1 MLSSSRKLG
10 RHFLM
15 YSIWVESSSNQL
27 TEIKKV
33 IKTLSEEEDKD
44 YFEPHVTLVT
54 NLNSEHSAMN
64 VFNKIPK
71 KRFDITFDT
80 IQEGTTYFQ
89 RLFLTSSDNT
99 NFQNSIIDIEGWP
112 SLWIPHLS
120 LYYGNELPK
129 SYPSKDFDNLI
140 PATVTFDTLVLSKT
154 GPLVSEWKE
163 ITTVNLG

>member
-1 MLSSSRKLG
+1 
-10 RHFLM
+10 M
-15 YSIWVESSSNQL
+15 YSIWVESSTKQL
-27 TEIKKV
+27 TQIKKV
-33 IKTLSEEEDKD
+33 IKTLSEEESKD

-64 VFNKIPK
+64 VFDKISK

-89 RLFLTSSDNT
+89 RLFLTSTDNT

-140 PATVTFDTLVLSKT
+140 PITVTFDTLVLFET
-154 GPLVSEWKE
+154 GPIVSKWKE
-163 ITTVNLG
+163 ITTLFLD

>member
-1 MLSSSRKLG
+1 MS
-10 RHFLM
+10 
-15 YSIWVESSSNQL
+15 SIWVESSSKQL

-44 YFEPHVTLVT
+44 YFQPHVTLVT
-54 NLNSEHSAMN
+54 NLNSEYSAKN

-89 RLFLTSSDNT
+89 RLFLTSTDNT
-99 NFQNSIIDIEGWP
+99 NFQTSIIDIDGWP

-163 ITTVNLG
+163 ITTINLG

>member
-1 MLSSSRKLG
+1 
-10 RHFLM
+10 M
-15 YSIWVESSSNQL
+15 YSIWVESSSKQL
-27 TEIKKV
+27 TQIKKV
-33 IKTLSEEEDKD
+33 IKTLSEEENKD

-54 NLNSEHSAMN
+54 NLNSEHSAMD

-89 RLFLTSSDNT
+89 RLFLTSTDNT

-120 LYYGNELPK
+120 LYYGNKLPK

-140 PATVTFDTLVLSKT
+140 PVTVTFDTLVLSKT

>member
-1 MLSSSRKLG
+1 
-10 RHFLM
+10 M
-15 YSIWVESSSNQL
+15 YSIWVESSSKQL
-27 TEIKKV
+27 TEIKKL

-54 NLNSEHSAMN
+54 NLNSEQSAMD

-89 RLFLTSSDNT
+89 RLFLTSKDNT

-120 LYYGNELPK
+120 IYYGNELPK

-140 PATVTFDTLVLSKT
+140 PITVTFDTLVLFET
-154 GPLVSEWKE
+154 GPIVSKWKE
-163 ITTVNLG
+163 ITTLFLD

>member
-1 MLSSSRKLG
+1 
-10 RHFLM
+10 M
-15 YSIWVESSSNQL
+15 YSIWVESSSKQL

-33 IKTLSEEEDKD
+33 IKNLSEEENKD
-44 YFEPHVTLVT
+44 YFEPHVTLVS
-54 NLNSEHSAMN
+54 NLNSEQSAMD

-89 RLFLTSSDNT
+89 RLFLTSKDTT

-120 LYYGNELPK
+120 IYYGNELPK

-140 PATVTFDTLVLSKT
+140 PITVTFDTLVLFET
-154 GPLVSEWKE
+154 GPIVSKWKE
-163 ITTVNLG
+163 ITTLFLD

>member
-1 MLSSSRKLG
+1 
-10 RHFLM
+10 M

-44 YFEPHVTLVT
+44 YFEPHATLVT
-54 NLNSEHSAMN
+54 NLNSEHSAMD
-64 VFNKIPK
+64 VLNKIPK

-89 RLFLTSSDNT
+89 RLFLTSTDNT
-99 NFQNSIIDIEGWP
+99 NFQNSITDIEGWP

-120 LYYGNELPK
+120 LFYGNELPK

-140 PATVTFDTLVLSKT
+140 PVTVTFDTLVLSET
-154 GPLVSEWKE
+154 GPIVSKWKE
-163 ITTVNLG
+163 ITTLFLD

>member
-1 MLSSSRKLG
+1 
-10 RHFLM
+10 M
-15 YSIWVESSSNQL
+15 YSIWVESSSDQVSD
-27 TEIKKV
+27 IKKV
-33 IKTLSEEEDKD
+33 IKTISDEEDKE
-44 YFEPHVTLVT
+44 YFVPHVTLVT
-54 NLNSEHSAMN
+54 NLKTERSAMD

-89 RLFLTSSDNT
+89 RLFLTSTDNT

-120 LYYGNELPK
+120 LFYGNELPK

-140 PATVTFDTLVLSKT
+140 PVTLS
-154 GPLVSEWKE
+154 L
-163 ITTVNLG
+163 IHI

>member
-1 MLSSSRKLG
+1 
-10 RHFLM
+10 M
-15 YSIWVESSSNQL
+15 YSIWFESSLKQL

-33 IKTLSEEEDKD
+33 IKNLSEEENKD
-44 YFEPHVTLVT
+44 YFKPHVTLVT
-54 NLNSEHSAMN
+54 NLNSEQSAMD

-89 RLFLTSSDNT
+89 RLFLTSKDNT

-120 LYYGNELPK
+120 IYYGNELPK

-140 PATVTFDTLVLSKT
+140 PITVTFDTLVLFET
-154 GPLVSEWKE
+154 GPIVSKWKE
-163 ITTVNLG
+163 ITTLFLD

>member
-1 MLSSSRKLG
+1 
-10 RHFLM
+10 M
-15 YSIWVESSSNQL
+15 YSIWVESSSKQL
-27 TEIKKV
+27 TQIKKV
-33 IKTLSEEEDKD
+33 IKTLSEEENKD

-64 VFNKIPK
+64 VFNKISK

-89 RLFLTSSDNT
+89 RLFLTSTDNI

-120 LYYGNELPK
+120 LYYGNKLPK

-140 PATVTFDTLVLSKT
+140 PVTVTFDTLVLSKT

>member
-1 MLSSSRKLG
+1 
-10 RHFLM
+10 M
-15 YSIWVESSSNQL
+15 YSIWVESSSKQL

-33 IKTLSEEEDKD
+33 IKNLSEEENKD

-54 NLNSEHSAMN
+54 NLNSEKSAMD

-89 RLFLTSSDNT
+89 RLFLTSKDNT

-120 LYYGNELPK
+120 IYYGNELPK

-140 PATVTFDTLVLSKT
+140 PITVTFDTLVLFET
-154 GPLVSEWKE
+154 GPIVSKWKE
-163 ITTVNLG
+163 ITTLFLD

>member
-1 MLSSSRKLG
+1 
-10 RHFLM
+10 M
-15 YSIWVESSSNQL
+15 YSIWVESSSKQL

-33 IKTLSEEEDKD
+33 IKNLSEEENKD

-54 NLNSEHSAMN
+54 NLNSEQSAMD

-89 RLFLTSSDNT
+89 RLFLTSKDNT

-120 LYYGNELPK
+120 IYYGNELPK

-140 PATVTFDTLVLSKT
+140 PATVTFDTLVLFET
-154 GPLVSEWKE
+154 GPIVSKWKE
-163 ITTVNLG
+163 ITTLFLD

>member
-1 MLSSSRKLG
+1 
-10 RHFLM
+10 M
-15 YSIWVESSSNQL
+15 YSIWVESSSEEL
-27 TEIKKV
+27 IEIKKA
-33 IKTLSEEEDKD
+33 IKTLSEEENKD

-80 IQEGTTYFQ
+80 IQGGTTYFQ
-89 RLFLTSSDNT
+89 RLFLTSTDNT

-120 LYYGNELPK
+120 IYYGNELPK

-140 PATVTFDTLVLSKT
+140 PITVTFDTLVLFET
-154 GPLVSEWKE
+154 GPIVSKWKE
-163 ITTVNLG
+163 ITTLFLD

>member
-1 MLSSSRKLG
+1 
-10 RHFLM
+10 M

-54 NLNSEHSAMN
+54 NLNSEHSAMD

-80 IQEGTTYFQ
+80 IQEGTAYFQ
-89 RLFLTSSDNT
+89 RLFLTSTDNT

-112 SLWIPHLS
+112 RLWIPHLS
-120 LYYGNELPK
+120 LFYGNELPK

-140 PATVTFDTLVLSKT
+140 PVTVTFDTLVLSET
-154 GPLVSEWKE
+154 GPIVSKWKE
-163 ITTVNLG
+163 ITTLFLD

>member
-1 MLSSSRKLG
+1 
-10 RHFLM
+10 M
-15 YSIWVESSSNQL
+15 YSIGVESSSKQL

-33 IKTLSEEEDKD
+33 IKSLSEEENKD

-54 NLNSEHSAMN
+54 NLNSEQSAMD

-71 KRFDITFDT
+71 RRFDITFDT

-89 RLFLTSSDNT
+89 RLFLTSKDNT

-120 LYYGNELPK
+120 IYYGNELPK

-140 PATVTFDTLVLSKT
+140 PVTVTFDTLVLSET
-154 GPLVSEWKE
+154 GPIVSKWKE
-163 ITTVNLG
+163 ITTLFLD

>member
-1 MLSSSRKLG
+1 
-10 RHFLM
+10 M
-15 YSIWVESSSNQL
+15 YSIWVESSLNQL
-27 TEIKKV
+27 SDIKEI
-33 IKTLSEEEDKD
+33 IKILSLEEGKE
-44 YFEPHVTLVT
+44 YFDPHVTLVT
-54 NLNSEHSAMN
+54 NLKTEPSAMS

-71 KRFDITFDT
+71 KRYDITFDT

-89 RLFLTSSDNT
+89 RLFLTSTDNT

-129 SYPSKDFDNLI
+129 SYPSKNFDNLI

>member
-1 MLSSSRKLG
+1 
-10 RHFLM
+10 M
-15 YSIWVESSSNQL
+15 YSIWVESSSEEL
-27 TEIKKV
+27 IEIKKA

-54 NLNSEHSAMN
+54 NLNSEHSAMD

-80 IQEGTTYFQ
+80 IQEGSTYFQ
-89 RLFLTSSDNT
+89 RLFLTSTDNA
-99 NFQNSIIDIEGWP
+99 NFQNLIIDIEGWP

-163 ITTVNLG
+163 ITTINLG

>member
-1 MLSSSRKLG
+1 
-10 RHFLM
+10 M

-64 VFNKIPK
+64 IFNKIPK

-80 IQEGTTYFQ
+80 IQGGTTYFQ
-89 RLFLTSSDNT
+89 RLFLTSTDNT
-99 NFQNSIIDIEGWP
+99 NFQNSITDIEGWP

-120 LYYGNELPK
+120 LFYGNELPK

-140 PATVTFDTLVLSKT
+140 PVTVTFDTLVLSET
-154 GPLVSEWKE
+154 GPIVSKWRE
-163 ITTVNLG
+163 ITTLFLD

>member
-1 MLSSSRKLG
+1 
-10 RHFLM
+10 M
-15 YSIWVESSSNQL
+15 YSIWVESSSEQL
-27 TEIKKV
+27 SNIKK
-33 IKTLSEEEDKD
+33 IIRTLSNDEGKE

-54 NLNSEHSAMN
+54 NLSTEDIAKDLFEN
-64 VFNKIPK
+64 IPK
-71 KRFDITFDT
+71 KRFDITFDK

-89 RLFLTSSDNT
+89 RLFLISSDNT
-99 NFQNSIIDIEGWP
+99 NFQNLIIDIEGWP

-129 SYPSKDFDNLI
+129 SYPSEDFDNLI

>member
-1 MLSSSRKLG
+1 
-10 RHFLM
+10 M
-15 YSIWVESSSNQL
+15 YSIWVESSSEQL
-27 TEIKKV
+27 SEIKK
-33 IKTLSEEEDKD
+33 IIRTLSDYEGKE

-54 NLNSEHSAMN
+54 NLSTKDTAKD
-64 VFNKIPK
+64 VFENITK

-89 RLFLTSSDNT
+89 RLFLTSTDNT

-140 PATVTFDTLVLSKT
+140 PVTITFDTLVLSET

-163 ITTVNLG
+163 ITTTILG

>member
-1 MLSSSRKLG
+1 
-10 RHFLM
+10 M
-15 YSIWVESSSNQL
+15 YSIWVESSSEEL
-27 TEIKKV
+27 IEIKKA
-33 IKTLSEEEDKD
+33 IKTLSEEENKD

-71 KRFDITFDT
+71 TRFDITFDT

-89 RLFLTSSDNT
+89 RLFLTSKDNT

-120 LYYGNELPK
+120 IYYGNELPK

-140 PATVTFDTLVLSKT
+140 PITVTFDTLVLFET
-154 GPLVSEWKE
+154 GPIVSKWKE
-163 ITTVNLG
+163 ITTLFLD

>member
-1 MLSSSRKLG
+1 
-10 RHFLM
+10 M
-15 YSIWVESSSNQL
+15 YSIWVESSSKQL

-44 YFEPHVTLVT
+44 YFEPHVTLAT
-54 NLNSEHSAMN
+54 NLNSEHSAMD
-64 VFNKIPK
+64 VFDKILK

-89 RLFLTSSDNT
+89 RLFLTSTDNT

-120 LYYGNELPK
+120 LFYGNELPK

-140 PATVTFDTLVLSKT
+140 PVTVTFDTLVLSET
-154 GPLVSEWKE
+154 GPIVSKWKE
-163 ITTVNLG
+163 ITTLFLD

>member
-1 MLSSSRKLG
+1 
-10 RHFLM
+10 M
-15 YSIWVESSSNQL
+15 YSIWVESSSEQL
-27 TEIKKV
+27 SEIKK
-33 IKTLSEEEDKD
+33 IIRTLSDDEGKE

-54 NLNSEHSAMN
+54 NLSTEDKAKD
-64 VFNKIPK
+64 VFENISK

-89 RLFLTSSDNT
+89 RLFLTSTDNT
-99 NFQNSIIDIEGWP
+99 NFQNLIIDIEGWP

-129 SYPSKDFDNLI
+129 SYPSDDFDNLI
-140 PATVTFDTLVLSKT
+140 PITVTFDTLVLSKT

-163 ITTVNLG
+163 ITTLSLG

>member
-1 MLSSSRKLG
+1 
-10 RHFLM
+10 M
-15 YSIWVESSSNQL
+15 YSIWVESSSKQL

-33 IKTLSEEEDKD
+33 IKNLSEEENKD

-54 NLNSEHSAMN
+54 NLNSEQSAMD
-64 VFNKIPK
+64 VLNKIPK

-80 IQEGTTYFQ
+80 IQEGTSYFQ
-89 RLFLTSSDNT
+89 RLFLTSKDNT

-120 LYYGNELPK
+120 IYYGNELPK

-140 PATVTFDTLVLSKT
+140 PITVTFDTLVLFET
-154 GPLVSEWKE
+154 GPIVSKWKE
-163 ITTVNLG
+163 ITTLFLD

>member
-1 MLSSSRKLG
+1 
-10 RHFLM
+10 M

-80 IQEGTTYFQ
+80 IQEGSTYFQ
-89 RLFLTSSDNT
+89 RLFLTSTDNT
-99 NFQNSIIDIEGWP
+99 NFQNSITDIEGWP

-120 LYYGNELPK
+120 LFYGNELPK
-129 SYPSKDFDNLI
+129 SYPSKNFDNLI
-140 PATVTFDTLVLSKT
+140 PVTVTFDTLVLSET
-154 GPLVSEWKE
+154 GLIVSKWKE
-163 ITTVNLG
+163 ITTLFLD

>member
-1 MLSSSRKLG
+1 
-10 RHFLM
+10 M

-54 NLNSEHSAMN
+54 NLNSEHSAMD

-80 IQEGTTYFQ
+80 IQGGTTYFH
-89 RLFLTSSDNT
+89 RLFLTSTDNT

-163 ITTVNLG
+163 ITTINLG

>member
-1 MLSSSRKLG
+1 
-10 RHFLM
+10 M

-54 NLNSEHSAMN
+54 NLNSEHSAMD
-64 VFNKIPK
+64 VLNKISK

-89 RLFLTSSDNT
+89 RLFLTSTDNT

-120 LYYGNELPK
+120 IYYGNELPK

-140 PATVTFDTLVLSKT
+140 PVTVTFDTLVLSET
-154 GPLVSEWKE
+154 GPIVSKWKE
-163 ITTVNLG
+163 ITTLFLD

>member
-1 MLSSSRKLG
+1 
-10 RHFLM
+10 M
-15 YSIWVESSSNQL
+15 YSIWFESSLKQL

-33 IKTLSEEEDKD
+33 IKNLSEEENKD

-54 NLNSEHSAMN
+54 NLNSEQSAMD

-89 RLFLTSSDNT
+89 RLFLTSKDNA

-120 LYYGNELPK
+120 IYYGNELPK

-140 PATVTFDTLVLSKT
+140 PITVTFDTLVLFET
-154 GPLVSEWKE
+154 GPIVSKWKE
-163 ITTVNLG
+163 ITTLFLD

>member
-1 MLSSSRKLG
+1 
-10 RHFLM
+10 M
-15 YSIWVESSSNQL
+15 YSIWVESSSKQL
-27 TEIKKV
+27 SEIKKV
-33 IKTLSEEEDKD
+33 IKNLSEEENKD

-54 NLNSEHSAMN
+54 NLNSEQSAMD

-89 RLFLTSSDNT
+89 RLFLTSKDNT

-120 LYYGNELPK
+120 IYYGNELPK

-140 PATVTFDTLVLSKT
+140 PITVTFDTLVLFET
-154 GPLVSEWKE
+154 GPIVSKWKE
-163 ITTVNLG
+163 ITTLFLD

>member
-1 MLSSSRKLG
+1 
-10 RHFLM
+10 M

-33 IKTLSEEEDKD
+33 IKTLSEEEGKD

-64 VFNKIPK
+64 VFDKIPK

-89 RLFLTSSDNT
+89 RLFLTSTDNT

-120 LYYGNELPK
+120 LFYGNELPK

-140 PATVTFDTLVLSKT
+140 PVTVTFDTLVLSET
-154 GPLVSEWKE
+154 GPIVSKWKE
-163 ITTVNLG
+163 ITTLFLD

>member
-1 MLSSSRKLG
+1 
-10 RHFLM
+10 M

-64 VFNKIPK
+64 VFNKIPI

-89 RLFLTSSDNT
+89 RLFLTSTDNT

-120 LYYGNELPK
+120 LFYGNELPK

-140 PATVTFDTLVLSKT
+140 PITVTFDTLVLSET
-154 GPLVSEWKE
+154 GPIVSKWKE
-163 ITTVNLG
+163 ITTLFLD

>member
-1 MLSSSRKLG
+1 
-10 RHFLM
+10 M
-15 YSIWVESSSNQL
+15 YSIWVESSSKQL

-33 IKTLSEEEDKD
+33 IKNLSEEENKD

-54 NLNSEHSAMN
+54 NLNSEQSAMD
-64 VFNKIPK
+64 VLNKIPK

-89 RLFLTSSDNT
+89 RLFLTSKDNT

-120 LYYGNELPK
+120 IYYGNELPK

-140 PATVTFDTLVLSKT
+140 PITVTFDTLVLFET
-154 GPLVSEWKE
+154 GPIVSKWKE
-163 ITTVNLG
+163 ITTLFLD

>member
-1 MLSSSRKLG
+1 
-10 RHFLM
+10 M
-15 YSIWVESSSNQL
+15 YSIWVESSSDQVSD
-27 TEIKKV
+27 IKKV
-33 IKTLSEEEDKD
+33 IKTLSDQEDKE
-44 YFEPHVTLVT
+44 YFDPHVTLVT
-54 NLNSEHSAMN
+54 NLNSEHSAMD
-64 VFNKIPK
+64 VFNIIPK

-89 RLFLTSSDNT
+89 RLFLTSTDNT

-140 PATVTFDTLVLSKT
+140 PITVTFDTLVLSET
-154 GPLVSEWKE
+154 GPIVSKWKE
-163 ITTVNLG
+163 ITTLFLD

>member
-1 MLSSSRKLG
+1 
-10 RHFLM
+10 M

-54 NLNSEHSAMN
+54 NLNSEHSAMD
-64 VFNKIPK
+64 VLNKISK

-89 RLFLTSSDNT
+89 RLFLTSTDNT

-140 PATVTFDTLVLSKT
+140 PVTVTFDTLVLSKT

>member
-1 MLSSSRKLG
+1 
-10 RHFLM
+10 M
-15 YSIWVESSSNQL
+15 YSIWVESSSKQL
-27 TEIKKV
+27 TEIKKL

-54 NLNSEHSAMN
+54 NLNSERSAMSA
-64 VFNKIPK
+64 FNKIPK

-89 RLFLTSSDNT
+89 RLFLTSRDNT
-99 NFQNSIIDIEGWP
+99 KFQTSIIDIDGWP

>member
-1 MLSSSRKLG
+1 
-10 RHFLM
+10 M

-27 TEIKKV
+27 TEIKTV

-54 NLNSEHSAMN
+54 NLNSEQSAMD

-89 RLFLTSSDNT
+89 RLFLTSKDNT

-120 LYYGNELPK
+120 IYYGNELPK

-140 PATVTFDTLVLSKT
+140 PITVTFDTLVLFET
-154 GPLVSEWKE
+154 GPIVSKWKE
-163 ITTVNLG
+163 ITTLFLD

>member
-1 MLSSSRKLG
+1 
-10 RHFLM
+10 M

-54 NLNSEHSAMN
+54 NLNSEHSAMD

-89 RLFLTSSDNT
+89 RLFLTSTDNT

-112 SLWIPHLS
+112 SLGIPHLS
-120 LYYGNELPK
+120 IYYGNELPK